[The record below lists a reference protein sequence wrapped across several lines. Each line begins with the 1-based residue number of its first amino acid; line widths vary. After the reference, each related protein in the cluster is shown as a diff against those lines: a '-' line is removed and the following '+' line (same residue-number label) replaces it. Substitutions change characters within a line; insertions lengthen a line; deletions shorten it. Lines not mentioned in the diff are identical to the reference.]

1 MDRLVGLDDALE
13 IKPIDSIQET
23 INDELPPP
31 PTSNTKDMFVKPV
44 SKTKKEAE
52 NETASNDFSDQDEDE
67 KFEPPKNDEPE
78 ELIETKKSKAR
89 KLITQAQEE
98 PDWECECGITMKQRN
113 KTRHLASRRHQKR
126 MEILNAPDP
135 DKMVEGSSQRSGKVV
150 ASLDYTLFEKYM
162 DQYSTKQQKIL
173 EERQK
178 REEEERKIKQEKL
191 EALAKEEQD
200 RKNYYY
206 QQFKLEEEKNKPV
219 EKRVEPKPKEKSRKK
234 RVEKL
239 LGGGEPQQFTFI
251 DYNTY

>member
-67 KFEPPKNDEPE
+67 KFEPPKNDEPD
-78 ELIETKKSKAR
+78 LIETKKSKAR

-113 KTRHLASRRHQKR
+113 RTRHLASRRHQKR

-135 DKMVEGSSQRSGKVV
+135 DKMVEGSKQRSGKVV

-178 REEEERKIKQEKL
+178 REEEERKIRQEKL

-206 QQFKLEEEKNKPV
+206 QQFKLEQEKNKPV

>member
-67 KFEPPKNDEPE
+67 KFEPPKNDEPD
-78 ELIETKKSKAR
+78 LIETKKSKAR

-113 KTRHLASRRHQKR
+113 RTRHLASRRHQKR

-135 DKMVEGSSQRSGKVV
+135 DKMVEGSKQRSGKVV

-178 REEEERKIKQEKL
+178 REEEERKIRQEKL